1 MARNDVDDGDRW
13 WVRFGRE
20 RKDHRAACRRL
31 LAAYRRQVLCKQR
44 WSGVG
49 RCGRS
54 AGGSLAGRARAGAL
68 PGASLSQR
76 RQSQLL
82 RRSEEHTSELQ
93 SRLHLVCRLLLEKKI
108 VVWRKNWT
116 WREPSSLLIEPPHL
130 PPR

>member
-31 LAAYRRQVLCKQR
+31 LAAYRRQVLGKQR

-68 PGASLSQR
+68 PGTSLSQR

-82 RRSEEHTSELQ
+82 RSPIERQDRHTLGSYRRVELRDSQ
-93 SRLHLVCRLLLEKKI
+93 GYLLGSTDSGIYLILEVLNLSRV
-108 VVWRKNWT
+108 
-116 WREPSSLLIEPPHL
+116 
-130 PPR
+130 